1 MPDNPFSR
9 RRFIQKSLKGGL
21 AVGLTSAS
29 RFTTVALTADSPT
42 VAGLS
47 LAVTGDAKQ
56 GFYVTVLYDGRAVAE
71 HNKGGEFS
79 AYFQNE
85 ERSVEDRVVSW
96 KASSWTGNATRLTL
110 RGECKLQNLNT
121 TVNAQVDYA
130 VVTPH
135 VVRKKIRLQQSDMF
149 MLHHQLSNRL
159 EAAEEPV
166 KFWSF
171 DQLDWLGESP
181 REYFPAAG
189 FRTKNGLCIGLLT
202 DSGYRNQWTRT
213 IRRDGRPVKPA
224 PARIPDVNL
233 YSGARREQRDQRQF
247 FIQQTFGELLEQLT
261 GRVDVQAIAVPEI
274 SSWKKQGEVILEAVG
289 GIAALSTKNSENGV
303 LVPFTADSPN
313 LYSLNVQYRS
323 QVPVAIEIWSVDE
336 QLRKITDI
344 TLYNDGLPPSP
355 DTWSEFK
362 TIVFIPG
369 LRGNRC
375 AVFISIAPSEQGK
388 TLDAPESSAKI
399 EIQGLRIGRVATRH
413 QPYHRLEMG
422 QASEKTVFIFAHD
435 KVQDTIRGHRLASQI
450 YLADGLGFK
459 GGDTEKV
466 VYADLMM
473 LCWIA
478 SPESFRPIL
487 APSIWYSAAGEM
499 YMRDSFFSLNGVHN
513 RELNEGVF
521 NIWAEN
527 QGADGAINTLVEPNL
542 ANIERKSNDSTPL
555 WLMWALLN
563 KRRFRTKLPA
573 EKVRKAAEYCLKT
586 YDPRGV
592 GLCWAQFV
600 MGQLDVIRYPEGT
613 SVICENQGVLAV
625 TLRVI
630 KALEIP
636 GVSETIRESQLVRA
650 EELYRSYYDPAK
662 KFLRPAR
669 DIDDAIGFAEIFPEY
684 LSLWLFNRKLLT
696 DEMVVNHLDRIPV
709 MMPRAEC
716 PFPQAQGTV
725 RPILIGLRGPHKN
738 DQPDKNG
745 KSWSYFDEKW
755 HPMISDS
762 FATTYANHRAD
773 GIYYNGGSW
782 MRIEICGYVAGM
794 LHGWSP
800 AKEAIANRLWAE
812 LNIAPE
818 FPTSQEYLATAPA
831 NPYYGYHRVFAW
843 NSFVLLAL
851 QLAGLRTADKDPDY
865 S

>member
-1 MPDNPFSR
+1 MADKTCSR

-21 AVGLTSAS
+21 AAGLTPASA
-29 RFTTVALTADSPT
+29 FATAPPAADST
-42 VAGLS
+42 GIAGLS
-47 LAVTGDAKQ
+47 FAVTGDAKQ
-56 GFYVTVLYDGRAVAE
+56 GFYVTVLHDGRAVAQ

-79 AYFQNE
+79 GYFQNE
-85 ERSVEDRVVSW
+85 ERSVEDRVPAW
-96 KASSWTGNATRLTL
+96 KATSWTGDSTHLSL

-121 TVNAQVDYA
+121 TLYAEVDYA
-130 VVTPH
+130 VITPH
-135 VVRKKIRLQQSDMF
+135 VIRKKIRLRQSDMF
-149 MLHHQLSNRL
+149 MLHYQVSNRL
-159 EAAEEPV
+159 EATEEPA

-171 DQLDWLGESP
+171 DQLDWHGEPS

-202 DSGYRNQWTRT
+202 DSGYRNQWTRM

-224 PARIPDVNL
+224 PARIPDAHL
-233 YSGARREQRDQRQF
+233 YSAARREQRDQDDY
-247 FIQQTFGELLEQLT
+247 FIEQTFGELLEQVS
-261 GRVDVQAIAVPEI
+261 GDVDSQLIALPDI
-274 SSWKKQGEVILEAVG
+274 SSWKKHGDVALEAVG
-289 GIAALSTKNSENGV
+289 GVAAFSTKNSDTGV
-303 LVPFTADSPN
+303 LVPFTAESPA

-323 QVPVAIEIWSVDE
+323 PAPVAIEIWNVDE
-336 QLRKITDI
+336 QLRKITDL
-344 TLYNDGLPPSP
+344 TLYNDALPPSP
-355 DTWSEFK
+355 DIWNNFK
-362 TIVFIPG
+362 TTVFVPG
-369 LRGNRC
+369 LREKRC
-375 AVFISIAPSEQGK
+375 AVFISVAPSEQGK
-388 TLDAPESSAKI
+388 TADALGPLSKI
-399 EIQGLRIGRVATRH
+399 EIQGLRIGRLATRS

-422 QASEKTVFIFAHD
+422 QASEKTIFIFADD
-435 KVQDTIRGHRLASQI
+435 KVQDSIRGHRLASQI

-478 SPESFRPIL
+478 SPENFRPIL

-499 YMRDSFFSLNGVHN
+499 YMRDSFFALNGIHN

-521 NIWAEN
+521 HVWAEN
-527 QGADGAINTLVEPNL
+527 QGEDGAINTLVEVNL
-542 ANIERKSNDSTPL
+542 ANVERKSNDSTPL
-555 WLMWALLN
+555 WLMWAVLN
-563 KRRFRTKLPA
+563 KRRFGTKLPA

-586 YDPRGV
+586 YDPRGD

-600 MGQLDVIRYPEGT
+600 MGQLDVIRYPQGT
-613 SVICENQGVLAV
+613 SVICENQGILAV

-630 KALEIP
+630 KELRITE
-636 GVSETIRESQLVRA
+636 VSDSIQESRIARA
-650 EELYRSYYDPAK
+650 EELYRSYYDPIK

-696 DEMVVNHLDRIPV
+696 DEMVINHLDRIPV
-709 MMPRAEC
+709 MMPRADC
-716 PFPQAQGTV
+716 PFPQAKGTV
-725 RPILIGLRGPHKN
+725 RPILIGIRETDK
-738 DQPDKNG
+738 PDKNG
-745 KSWSYFDEKW
+745 KKWSYFDEIW

-762 FATTYANHRAD
+762 FAATYANHGAD

-794 LHGWSP
+794 LHGRSP

-818 FPTSQEYLATAPA
+818 FPTSQEYIATDPA

-843 NSFVLLAL
+843 NSFVLQAL
-851 QLAGLRTADKDPDY
+851 ELAGLRTASMDPDN